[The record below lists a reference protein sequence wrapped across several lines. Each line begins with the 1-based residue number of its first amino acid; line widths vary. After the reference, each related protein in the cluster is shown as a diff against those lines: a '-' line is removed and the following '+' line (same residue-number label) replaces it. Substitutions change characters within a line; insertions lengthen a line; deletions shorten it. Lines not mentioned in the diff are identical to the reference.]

1 MKIFKKVLSV
11 LLVLAFCFSTF
22 PLNVF
27 AESSNDYV
35 VPADL
40 AAEGYELF
48 QENDKL
54 ALLYNADSS
63 GENKR
68 QYGNIILVDK
78 SNNNYI
84 WRSGLSNAQLD
95 SDDIAVEDTKNFL
108 SSVISADVIME
119 GSVIQLCSNGS
130 KVNYFTVKPDGD
142 KLVYTVNFYEKIT
155 SVLVGAKDYS
165 YDITITLEV
174 SLKDDH
180 MVADLLL
187 NGSLDESGTTKGQSK
202 LSNIS
207 VFPGFG
213 AAGQQEDG
221 YMLIPDGSGATIDFN
236 TYFNSNMKKENIE
249 YSSSIYGADMI
260 FQTPTRGAIIQYPVI
275 PVVGFSKEN
284 AGLLISVDNAASLG
298 VATAMISGV
307 NCEYNYAYIECELRK
322 YENLK
327 GGAYNT
333 TSADFQFN
341 QGKIQ
346 AEKFTLNYYP
356 LKAGEN
362 QYSDMANK
370 YKNELIKTYNLEPKK
385 SDGIPLVVESVGGIK
400 EVKHFLGI
408 PYTGLKKLT
417 TYDEVQKV
425 IDSIKEIGFND
436 INFRYKGWQKG
447 GMDDVVP
454 NKMSSDFRLGGKR
467 GLKEL
472 IKNSNADEN
481 VNLFLDVDFA
491 RYYKDSTSVL
501 KLVVAAKDLNYQ
513 PVYCSEYRRSNRHL
527 RAEKKFNLIHPE
539 KITGIAVSFL
549 ESAKDYNVE
558 NLSVAYFGQYIHS
571 AFNQDNASD
580 KSYSEIYIDNIMKTI
595 DENVK
600 NKIMIEYGNLYVA
613 KYADVITNLP
623 TYSSTLD
630 IESKEVPFIQMVYSG
645 LFDIAGNPI
654 NLESERNEM
663 ILKAAESAM
672 AVNFSLFNAESNSTK
687 GTKYNEYYACNIE
700 DNIPLLKEVYE
711 RLKPVYDAVGSSAM
725 KSHSYITENVGKT
738 VFTNGAI
745 VYVNYGEKDETVENV
760 NVKAN
765 DFVVVGG
772 GN

>member
-1 MKIFKKVLSV
+1 MKILKKVLAA
-11 LLVLAFCFSTF
+11 LLISAFCISTF

-27 AESSNDYV
+27 AETSNPYV

-40 AAEGYELF
+40 SAEGYKLF
-48 QENDKL
+48 KENDKI

-84 WRSGLSNAQLD
+84 WRSGLSEAQLN

-130 KVNYFTVKPDGD
+130 KVNYFVVKESGD
-142 KLVYTVNFYEKIT
+142 KLIYTVNFLERIT

-165 YDITITLEV
+165 YDITITLEL
-174 SLKDDH
+174 SLEDDH
-180 MVADLLL
+180 LVADLLL
-187 NGSLDESGTTKGQSK
+187 NGSLDESGSTKGQSK

-207 VFPGFG
+207 IMPGFG
-213 AAGQQEDG
+213 AAGQQEKG
-221 YMLIPDGSGATIDFN
+221 YIVIPDGSGATIDFN

-249 YSSSIYGADMI
+249 YSASVYGDDMI
-260 FQTPTRGAIIQYPVI
+260 FQDSTRGAIIQNPVI
-275 PVVGFSKEN
+275 PVMGFSKEN
-284 AGLLISVDNAASLG
+284 AGLMISVDNAASLG

-307 NCEYNYAYIECELRK
+307 NCRYNYAYIACELRK

-333 TSADFQFN
+333 TSSDFQFN
-341 QGKIQ
+341 QGKIE
-346 AEKFTLNYYP
+346 AKKFTINYYP

-362 QYSDMANK
+362 QYSDMANR
-370 YKNELIKTYNLEPKK
+370 YKEEIVKKYNLTNKK
-385 SDGIPLVVESVGGIK
+385 SSGVPIVVEAIGGIK
-400 EVKHFLGI
+400 EIKHFLGI

-417 TYDEVQKV
+417 TYDQAQKI
-425 IDSIKEIGFND
+425 IDSLKEIGFTD

-454 NKMSSDFRLGGKR
+454 NKMSADFRLGGKG
-467 GLKEL
+467 GLKDL
-472 IKNSNADEN
+472 INDSNKDEN

-513 PVYCSEYRRSNRHL
+513 PVYCSEYRRSNRYL
-527 RAEKKFNLIHPE
+527 RDDKKFNLIHPE
-539 KITGIAVSFL
+539 KILGIANSFL
-549 ESAKDYNVE
+549 NDAKKYNIE

-571 AFNQDNASD
+571 AFNQDNTSD
-580 KSYSEIYIDNIMKTI
+580 KSHSEIYIDEVVKNIDQNI
-595 DENVK
+595 S

-623 TYSSTLD
+623 TYSSHLD
-630 IESKEVPFIQMVYSG
+630 IQSREIPFVQMVYSG
-645 LFDIAGNPI
+645 LFDIAGVPI

-672 AVNFSLFNAESNSTK
+672 PVNFSLFSAESNSTK
-687 GTKYNEYYACNIE
+687 GSKYNEYYACNVE
-700 DNIPLLKEVYE
+700 DNIPLIKEVYE
-711 RLKPVYDAVGSSAM
+711 RLKPVYDAVGNSAM
-725 KSHSYITENVGKT
+725 QSHTFVNENVGKT
-738 VFTNGAI
+738 VFTNGAV
-745 VYVNYGEKDETVENV
+745 VYVNYGEQDVNVENIT
-760 NVKAN
+760 VKAN